1 MPMRDLTIR
10 DLDVADLEN
19 GFLETLAFLSEVN
32 LTPQEARPLLEDR
45 CRAGVQTF
53 VAVRG
58 GRVVGTAS
66 LVAERKFIHA
76 GGRVGHVE
84 DVAVHRDFQRRGIG
98 TKLVVHAV
106 KRAQALGCYKVILD
120 CFGPVAPFYSRLGFR
135 EFNRGLRLDLPVD
148 L

>member
-1 MPMRDLTIR
+1 MRDLVIR
-10 DLDVADLEN
+10 DLDPADLGN
-19 GFLETLAFLSEVN
+19 GFLETLGFLSAVN
-32 LTPQEARPLLEDR
+32 LTPENARPVLAEQG
-45 CRAGVQTF
+45 RAGVLTF
-53 VAVRG
+53 VAVSA

-106 KRAQALGCYKVILD
+106 KRAQAMGSYKVILD
-120 CFGPVAPFYSRLGFR
+120 CFGPIAQFYARLGFR
-135 EFNRGLRLDLPVD
+135 EFNRGLRLDLPVE

>member
-1 MPMRDLTIR
+1 MRDLVIR
-10 DLDVADLEN
+10 ELNAADMEN
-19 GFLETLAFLSEVN
+19 GFLETLAVLSPVN
-32 LTPQEARPLLEDR
+32 LTPEQARPLVEER

-53 VAVRG
+53 VALAG
-58 GRVVGTAS
+58 ERVVGTAS

-84 DVAVHRDFQRRGIG
+84 DVAVHHDFQRRGVG
-98 TKLVVHAV
+98 TRLVVHAV
-106 KRAQALGCYKVILD
+106 KLAQAMGCYKVILD
-120 CFGPVAPFYSRLGFR
+120 CFGPIAPFYARLGFR